1 MSSTGLVLNI
11 QATLL
16 TFSAEVQNV
25 FNVLTTLQL
34 KNSDPQKYT
43 KNE

>member
-1 MSSTGLVLNI
+1 MYSTGLVLNI

-25 FNVLTTLQL
+25 FNVL
-34 KNSDPQKYT
+34 KNFILVGPKVSAK
-43 KNE
+43 KI